1 MASMDFHKYLKYPLV
16 LLNGLIVRDSNG
28 FDIMYFN
35 DEIFDTYSAKDVVAM
50 LNGEIEPYKY
60 PISGMQFNGVE
71 YLPKTQEI
79 MDEWDELLVD
89 LRGADAFD
97 EHENGEDIQDAFG
110 EHVANILHVFLGD
123 KILKLPK

>member
-1 MASMDFHKYLKYPLV
+1 MDFHKYLKYPLV
-16 LLNGLIVRDSNG
+16 LLDNLVVRDSNG

-35 DEIFDTYSAKDVVAM
+35 DEIFDTYSAKEVVAM

-97 EHENGEDIQDAFG
+97 EYENGDDIQDAFG

>member
-1 MASMDFHKYLKYPLV
+1 MDFHKYLKYPLV
-16 LLNGLIVRDSNG
+16 LLDNLVVRDSNG

-71 YLPKTQEI
+71 YLPPTQEI

-97 EHENGEDIQDAFG
+97 EYENGEDIQDAFG
-110 EHVANILHVFLGD
+110 EHVVNILHVFLGD
-123 KILKLPK
+123 KILRLPK